1 MSGPE
6 KLSKLCHL
14 PTGLAG
20 ACGTLPAPIEVAVP
34 DEQPIKTPNPSGQ
47 ATLGIYTGAHTVFS
61 SLRAQ
66 ERTIAAS
73 ERISSPWEAQ
83 RDQAV
88 SPEPSSEPSQQPA
101 GFLQTVAEVI
111 REHPGGFISA
121 ALDLVLGRG
130 KFTKE
135 N

>member
-1 MSGPE
+1 MNGPE

-20 ACGTLPAPIEVAVP
+20 ACGTLSAPIEVAVLNK
-34 DEQPIKTPNPSGQ
+34 QPTETPNSSGQ
-47 ATLGIYTGAHTVFS
+47 DTLGIYTGAHTVSS

-83 RDQAV
+83 RDQV
-88 SPEPSSEPSQQPA
+88 VGPEPSSEPSQQPV
-101 GFLQTVAEVI
+101 GFLQTVSEVI
-111 REHPGGFISA
+111 KDYPLGFYSA
-121 ALDLVLGRG
+121 LLDLALGRG
-130 KFTKE
+130 EFAKE

>member
-1 MSGPE
+1 MVERELNTAPVGEHPAMP
-6 KLSKLCHL
+6 
-14 PTGLAG
+14 PT
-20 ACGTLPAPIEVAVP
+20 
-34 DEQPIKTPNPSGQ
+34 QPGK
-47 ATLGIYTGAHTVFS
+47 
-61 SLRAQ
+61 
-66 ERTIAAS
+66 AS
-73 ERISSPWEAQ
+73 
-83 RDQAV
+83 DN
-88 SPEPSSEPSQQPA
+88 QPP